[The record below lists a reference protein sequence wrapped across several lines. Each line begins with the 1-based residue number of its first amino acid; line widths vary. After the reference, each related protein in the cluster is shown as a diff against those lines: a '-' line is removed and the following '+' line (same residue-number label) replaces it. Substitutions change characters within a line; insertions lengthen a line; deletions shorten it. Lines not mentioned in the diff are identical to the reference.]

1 VHPIHRSK
9 AEVATWL
16 AWQKQPGHGLY
27 RAVEDQLIDMN
38 SELFLEL
45 KDWLTHIYSSEDK

>member
-27 RAVEDQLIDMN
+27 RVVEDQLIDMD